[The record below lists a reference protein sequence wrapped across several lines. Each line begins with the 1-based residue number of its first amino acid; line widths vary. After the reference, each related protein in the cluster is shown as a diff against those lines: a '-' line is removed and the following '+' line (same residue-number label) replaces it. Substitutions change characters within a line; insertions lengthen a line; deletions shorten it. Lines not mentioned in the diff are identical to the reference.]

1 MINNLKKVIS
11 TAAALA
17 IVASSASALAATFPD
32 VDQSASYASSVDILT
47 GLGIVEGDENGKFN
61 PDNNVTRAE
70 FAKMVVEARGEGA
83 VAQSQT
89 VTNFTDSVGH
99 WAVGYIAQGVSDG
112 FINGYD
118 DTTFGP
124 DDTVTYAQ
132 AVKML
137 VCAIGYDSFATR
149 AGGWPTGYL
158 SYGNSLGVTD
168 GVAGSVTNDT
178 ALTRAQCAMLIAN
191 TLDVPLVMVT
201 GVEYGGL
208 TGTVPID
215 KTEVMDGQAG
225 DWQTLL
231 TKYHNAYV
239 VKGRVENTSRTL
251 SSLDENQVQYK
262 IESADNFDDTYVV
275 KTDPISQEMYV
286 GTTNAANMLF
296 TYSEAIVQKDVDS
309 DEYTLIAISQ
319 YGANKTQEVK
329 TALISDEEAYSNSM
343 ISKAKIPVYKSE
355 TSTSVTAYKLASQ
368 DNNKKDVQLY
378 VNGVKIEA
386 TDENAVAYLLENATG
401 TVTLIDETETGSTST
416 DGYYEYILVDYYVD
430 AVVDSVSE
438 SSTYNRIYFK
448 NNDTA
453 VKGSRLQWDP
463 EDENKSVKFLKDDAE
478 IAVTDLA
485 EDNVLSIAYDV
496 SVAFADSEFYEALVS
511 TNTVTGTVTSRDS
524 AEGIVKIDGNEYEG
538 ANYIDA
544 GALELST
551 EYTLYLDVFGYIAN
565 YEEGVASKNYAIIV
579 GMYKN
584 QADDYATVRMITP
597 ESGTPVTKVCKDENE
612 EDKFFTVFNGLDPEV
627 TNDKGEYVNLKSYE
641 GGSYRKTDIAAVQNN
656 VCTYTTTSSGIRF
669 KEYLKPKGDTGLEFK
684 ASSNKL
690 GSYTLSE
697 TATAIID
704 VDGYMDDDN
713 SAAVMSLS
721 SFENEA
727 EYEAYVYGDKA
738 NDGSYR
744 FVMVVSGTSSINPDT
759 AVAVVQTNPQQTVD
773 EDGNEYI
780 SVQVARDGQENV
792 TVLFEDTVA
801 ESLSEGDI
809 IVYTLQSD
817 GTVGSYNTIFTAKSD
832 YDALANSVYE
842 KANFAEALSETAFKD
857 LAVDNTWFE
866 STDSKPAEAYFGPIY
881 QKQNNSLEVFVGQS
895 GNQSSIL
902 SNIEEFTVDS
912 STKSYVYDYSA
923 RTGKGERVY
932 MGQLSSSSASVYK
945 GTYTDTDEN
954 VVGWN
959 KVLADKITPNFAF
972 VKVVDGDATEVVY
985 FVAK

>member
-47 GLGIVEGDENGKFN
+47 GLGIVEGDDNGKFN

-89 VTNFTDSVGH
+89 VTSFTDSVGH

-239 VKGRVENTSRTL
+239 VKGRVINTSRTL
-251 SSLDENQVQYK
+251 SSLDENQVQFQ
-262 IESADNFDDTYVV
+262 IESADNFNDTYVV
-275 KTDPISQEMYV
+275 KTDTINQEMYV
-286 GTTNAANMLF
+286 GNTNAANMLF
-296 TYSEAIVQKDVDS
+296 TYAEAIVQKDTDS
-309 DEYTLIAISQ
+309 DEYTLISITQ

-329 TALISDEEAYSNSM
+329 TALISDEESYSYSM
-343 ISKAKIPVYKSE
+343 ISEAKVPVYKSE
-355 TSTSVTAYKLASQ
+355 SSTSVTAYKLASQ
-368 DNNKKDVQLY
+368 ANNGTDVKLY
-378 VNGVKIEA
+378 VNGVEITA
-386 TDENAVAYLLENATG
+386 DDANAAAYLLNSNNATG
-401 TVTLIDETETGSTST
+401 TVTLIDATETGSTST

-430 AVVDSVSE
+430 AVIDSVSE
-438 SSTYNRIYFK
+438 TSTYNRIYFK
-448 NNDTA
+448 NNDVA
-453 VKGSRLQWDP
+453 IKGSRLQWDP
-463 EDENKSVKFLKDDAE
+463 EDENISVKFLKDDAE

-496 SVAFADSEFYEALVS
+496 SGAFADSEFYEALVS
-511 TNTVTGTVTSRDS
+511 TNTVSGTVSSRDA

-579 GMYKN
+579 GMYKS
-584 QADDYATVRMITP
+584 AGEDYATVRMITP
-597 ESGTPVTKVCKDENE
+597 ESGTPVTKVCRDEDE
-612 EDKFFTVFNGLDPEV
+612 EDNFFTVFNGQDPADGVV
-627 TNDKGEYVNLKSYE
+627 TYD
-641 GGSYRKTDIAAVQNN
+641 GGSYTKTDIAAVQNN
-656 VCTYTTTSSGIRF
+656 VCTYTTTSSGVRF
-669 KEYLKPKGDTGLEFK
+669 KEYLAPKGGAELEYK

-697 TATAIID
+697 SASAIID
-704 VDGYMDDDN
+704 IDGYMNGDN
-713 SAAVMSLS
+713 SAGVMALS

-738 NDGSYR
+738 SDGSYR

-780 SVQVARDGQENV
+780 SVQVARDGQDKV
-792 TVLFEDTVA
+792 TVLFEDTSA

-817 GTVGSYNTIFTAKSD
+817 GTVGSYNKIFTAKSD

-842 KANFAEALSETAFKD
+842 KTNFAEALNASAFKD
-857 LAVDNTWFE
+857 LSVDNTWFV
-866 STDSKPAEAYFGPIY
+866 STDSKPAEAYFGPVY

-912 STKSYVYDYSA
+912 STKSYVYDYSQ

-932 MGQLSSSSASVYK
+932 AGQLSSSSASVYK
-945 GTYTDTDEN
+945 GTYADADEN
-954 VVGWN
+954 IVDWN
-959 KVLADKITPNFAF
+959 SVLADQITPNFAF

-985 FVAK
+985 FLAK

>member
-215 KTEVMDGQAG
+215 KTDVMDGQAG

-239 VKGRVENTSRTL
+239 VKGRVINTSRTQPT
-251 SSLDENQVQYK
+251 LDDDQVQFQV
-262 IESADNFDDTYVV
+262 ESAENFDDKYVTKNDMV
-275 KTDPISQEMYV
+275 KQEMYV
-286 GTTNAANMLF
+286 GATNASNLLF
-296 TYSEAIVQKDVDS
+296 TYSEAIVQKDTNT

-329 TALISDEEAYSNSM
+329 TALVSDEESYSNSM
-343 ISKAKIPVYKSE
+343 ISEAKIPVYKSE
-355 TSTSVTAYKLASQ
+355 SSTSVTAYKLASES
-368 DNNKKDVQLY
+368 NNGKSVKLY
-378 VNGVKIEA
+378 VNGVEIEA
-386 TDENAVAYLLENATG
+386 SDANAAAYLLNTNNATG
-401 TVTLIDETETGSTST
+401 TVTLIDETEPGSTST

-430 AVVDSVSE
+430 AVVDSVNETTSN
-438 SSTYNRIYFK
+438 TRLYFK
-448 NNDTA
+448 YSDNNIKA
-453 VKGSRLQWDP
+453 GRLQWEP
-463 EDENKSVKFLKDDAE
+463 ENDNVSVKFLKNDTE
-478 IAVTDLA
+478 IKVTDLVQN
-485 EDNVLSIAYDV
+485 DVLSIAYDV
-496 SVAFADSEFYEALVS
+496 SDDFDKSTFYEVLVAQ
-511 TNTVTGTVTSRDS
+511 NTVTGTVTSKDT
-524 AEGIVKIDGNEYEG
+524 ADDIIKIDGNEYQG
-538 ANYIDA
+538 ANYVSA
-544 GALELST
+544 NEFELST
-551 EYTLYLDVFGYIAN
+551 EYTLYLDVFGYIAG
-565 YEEGVASKNYAIIV
+565 YDEGVASKNYAVIV
-579 GMYKN
+579 GIYKN

-597 ESGTPVTKVCKDENE
+597 ESGTPVTKVCKDEDE
-612 EDKFFTVFNGLDPEV
+612 ENKFFTVFNGLDPEV
-627 TNDKGEYVNLKSYE
+627 TNDKGEYVNLKEYD
-641 GGSYRKTDIAAVQNN
+641 GGSHTKTEIAAIQNN

-669 KEYLKPKGDTGLEFK
+669 KEYLEPKGDTGLEFK

-697 TATAIID
+697 TASAIID
-704 VDGYMDDDN
+704 VDGYMGSDN

-721 SFENEA
+721 SFVDEGL
-727 EYEAYVYGDKA
+727 YDAYVYGDRTNEGA
-738 NDGSYR
+738 YR
-744 FVMVVSGTSSINPDT
+744 FVIVTGGTSSVNGETPI
-759 AVAVVQTNPQQTVD
+759 AIVQSNPQQTSV
-773 EDGNEYI
+773 DGNDYI
-780 SVQVARDGQENV
+780 SVEVVRDGEENV
-792 TVLFEDTVA
+792 TVLFENDDA
-801 ESLSEGDI
+801 KNLKEGDI

-817 GTVGSYNTIFTAKSD
+817 GTVDEYTTVYTANSD
-832 YDALANSVYE
+832 YDALATSVYDMT
-842 KANFAEALSETAFKD
+842 NFANALESAAFSD
-857 LAVDNTWFE
+857 LATNTWFAE
-866 STDSKPAEAYFGPIY
+866 SSKECKAYFGPIY
-881 QKQNNSLEVFVGQS
+881 QKLTSGLELFVGQE
-895 GNQSSIL
+895 GGL
-902 SNIEEFTVDS
+902 SNINGVKDFSIDS
-912 STKSYVYDYSA
+912 STKSY
-923 RTGKGERVY
+923 
-932 MGQLSSSSASVYK
+932 
-945 GTYTDTDEN
+945 
-954 VVGWN
+954 
-959 KVLADKITPNFAF
+959 I
-972 VKVVDGDATEVVY
+972 
-985 FVAK
+985 

>member
-251 SSLDENQVQYK
+251 SSLDDNQVQFK
-262 IESADNFDDTYVV
+262 IESADNFNDTYVV
-275 KTDPISQEMYV
+275 KTDPITQEMYV

-296 TYSEAIVQKDVDS
+296 TYSEAIVQKDTDS

-329 TALISDEEAYSNSM
+329 TALISDEESYSYSM
-343 ISKAKIPVYKSE
+343 ITEAKIPVYKSE

-368 DNNKKDVQLY
+368 KNNGTDVQLY
-378 VNGVKIEA
+378 VNGVKLDNVD
-386 TDENAVAYLLENATG
+386 DETAAAYLLNSNNATG
-401 TVTLIDETETGSTST
+401 TVTLIDATETGSTST

-430 AVVDSVSE
+430 AVIDSVSE
-438 SSTYNRIYFK
+438 TSTYNRIYFK
-448 NNDTA
+448 NNDVA
-453 VKGSRLQWDP
+453 IKGSRLQWDP
-463 EDENKSVKFLKDDAE
+463 EDENVSVKFLKDDAE
-478 IAVTDLA
+478 VAVKDLA
-485 EDNVLSIAYDV
+485 EDTVLSIAYDV
-496 SVAFADSEFYEALVS
+496 TGAFADSEFYEALVS
-511 TNTVTGTVTSRDS
+511 TNTVTGTVTSRDAS
-524 AEGIVKIDGNEYEG
+524 EGIVKIDGNEYEG

-579 GMYKN
+579 GMYKSN
-584 QADDYATVRMITP
+584 GEDYATVRMITP

-612 EDKFFTVFNGLDPEV
+612 EDKFFTVFNGKDPEGKDGV
-627 TNDKGEYVNLKSYE
+627 IAYD
-641 GGSYRKTDIAAVQNN
+641 GGSYTRTDIAAVQNN
-656 VCTYTTTSSGIRF
+656 VCTYTTTSSGVKF
-669 KEYLKPKGDTGLEFK
+669 KEYLAPKGGAELEYK

-697 TATAIID
+697 TASAIVDI
-704 VDGYMDDDN
+704 DGYMRGDN
-713 SAAVMSLS
+713 SAGIMALS

-738 NDGSYR
+738 SDGSYR
-744 FVMVVSGTSSINPDT
+744 FVIVVSGTSSINPDT

-780 SVQVARDGQENV
+780 SVNVARDGQDNV
-792 TVLFEDTVA
+792 TVLFEDTAA

-817 GTVGSYNTIFTAKSD
+817 GTVGSYNKIFTADSD
-832 YDALANSVYE
+832 YDSFANSVYE
-842 KANFAEALSETAFKD
+842 NDNFAEALNASAFKD
-857 LAVDNTWFE
+857 LSVDNTWFV
-866 STDSKPAEAYFGPIY
+866 STDSKPAEAYFGPVY

-912 STKSYVYDYSA
+912 STKSYVYDYSQ

-932 MGQLSSSSASVYK
+932 AGQLSSSSASVYK
-945 GTYTDTDEN
+945 GTYADADEN
-954 VVGWN
+954 VVDWN
-959 KVLADKITPNFAF
+959 TVLADQITPNFAF

-985 FVAK
+985 FLAK

>member
-251 SSLDENQVQYK
+251 SSLDDNQVQFK
-262 IESADNFDDTYVV
+262 IESADNFNDTYVV
-275 KTDPISQEMYV
+275 KTDPITQEMYV

-296 TYSEAIVQKDVDS
+296 TYSEAIVQKDTDS

-329 TALISDEEAYSNSM
+329 TALISDEESYSYSM
-343 ISKAKIPVYKSE
+343 ITEAKIPVYKSE

-368 DNNKKDVQLY
+368 KNNGTDVQLY
-378 VNGVKIEA
+378 VNGVKLDNVD
-386 TDENAVAYLLENATG
+386 DETAAAYLLNSNNATG
-401 TVTLIDETETGSTST
+401 TVTLIDATETGSTST

-430 AVVDSVSE
+430 AVIDSVSE
-438 SSTYNRIYFK
+438 TSTYNRIYFK
-448 NNDTA
+448 NNDVA
-453 VKGSRLQWDP
+453 IKGSRLQWDP
-463 EDENKSVKFLKDDAE
+463 EDENVSVKFLKDDAE
-478 IAVTDLA
+478 VAVKDLA
-485 EDNVLSIAYDV
+485 EDTVLSIAYDV
-496 SVAFADSEFYEALVS
+496 TGAFADSEFYEALVS
-511 TNTVTGTVTSRDS
+511 TNTVSGTVTSRDAS
-524 AEGIVKIDGNEYEG
+524 EGIVKIDGNEYEG

-579 GMYKN
+579 GMYKSN
-584 QADDYATVRMITP
+584 GEDYATVRMITP

-612 EDKFFTVFNGLDPEV
+612 EDKFFTVFNGKDPEGKDGV
-627 TNDKGEYVNLKSYE
+627 IAYD
-641 GGSYRKTDIAAVQNN
+641 GGSYTRTDIAAVQNN
-656 VCTYTTTSSGIRF
+656 VCTYTTTSSGVKF
-669 KEYLKPKGDTGLEFK
+669 KEYLAPKGGAELEYK

-697 TATAIID
+697 TASAIVDI
-704 VDGYMDDDN
+704 DGYMRGDN
-713 SAAVMSLS
+713 SAGIMALS

-738 NDGSYR
+738 SDGSYR
-744 FVMVVSGTSSINPDT
+744 FVIVVSGTSSINPDT

-780 SVQVARDGQENV
+780 SVNVARDGQDNV
-792 TVLFEDTVA
+792 TVLFEDTEA

-817 GTVGSYNTIFTAKSD
+817 GTVGSYNKIFTAKSD

-842 KANFAEALSETAFKD
+842 KTNFAEALNASAFKD
-857 LAVDNTWFE
+857 LSVDNTWFV
-866 STDSKPAEAYFGPIY
+866 STDSKPAEAYFGPVY

-912 STKSYVYDYSA
+912 STKSYVYDYSQ

-932 MGQLSSSSASVYK
+932 AGQLSSSSASVYK
-945 GTYTDTDEN
+945 GTYADADEN
-954 VVGWN
+954 VVDWN
-959 KVLADKITPNFAF
+959 TVLADQITPNFAF

-985 FVAK
+985 FLAK

>member
-251 SSLDENQVQYK
+251 SSLDDNQVQFK
-262 IESADNFDDTYVV
+262 IESADNFNDTYVV
-275 KTDPISQEMYV
+275 KTDPITQEMYV

-296 TYSEAIVQKDVDS
+296 TYSEAIVQKDTDS

-329 TALISDEEAYSNSM
+329 TALISDEESYSYSM
-343 ISKAKIPVYKSE
+343 ITEAKIPVYKSE

-368 DNNKKDVQLY
+368 KNNGTDVQLY
-378 VNGVKIEA
+378 VNGVKLDNVD
-386 TDENAVAYLLENATG
+386 DETAAAYLLNSNNATG
-401 TVTLIDETETGSTST
+401 TVTLIDATETGSTST

-430 AVVDSVSE
+430 AVIDSVSE
-438 SSTYNRIYFK
+438 TSTYNRIYFK
-448 NNDTA
+448 NNDVA
-453 VKGSRLQWDP
+453 IKGSRLQWDP
-463 EDENKSVKFLKDDAE
+463 EDENVSVKFLKDDAE
-478 IAVTDLA
+478 VAVKDLA
-485 EDNVLSIAYDV
+485 EDTVLSIAYDV
-496 SVAFADSEFYEALVS
+496 TGAFADSEFYEALVS
-511 TNTVTGTVTSRDS
+511 TNTVSGTVTSRDAS
-524 AEGIVKIDGNEYEG
+524 EGIVKIDGNEYEG

-579 GMYKN
+579 GMYKS
-584 QADDYATVRMITP
+584 AGEDYATVRMITP

-612 EDKFFTVFNGLDPEV
+612 EDNFFTVFNGKDPEGKDGV
-627 TNDKGEYVNLKSYE
+627 IAYD
-641 GGSYRKTDIAAVQNN
+641 GGSYTKTDIAAVQNN
-656 VCTYTTTSSGIRF
+656 VCTYTTTSSGVKF
-669 KEYLKPKGDTGLEFK
+669 KEYLAPKGGAELEYK

-697 TATAIID
+697 TASAIVDI
-704 VDGYMDDDN
+704 DGYMRGDN
-713 SAAVMSLS
+713 SAGIMALS

-738 NDGSYR
+738 SDGSYR
-744 FVMVVSGTSSINPDT
+744 FVIVVSGTSSINPDT

-780 SVQVARDGQENV
+780 SVNVARDGQDNV
-792 TVLFEDTVA
+792 TVLFEDTEA

-817 GTVGSYNTIFTAKSD
+817 GTVGSYNKIFTAKSD

-842 KANFAEALSETAFKD
+842 KTNFAEALNASAFKD
-857 LAVDNTWFE
+857 LSVDNTWFV
-866 STDSKPAEAYFGPIY
+866 STDSKPAEAYFGPVY

-912 STKSYVYDYSA
+912 STKSYVYDYSQ

-932 MGQLSSSSASVYK
+932 AGQLSSSSASVYK
-945 GTYTDTDEN
+945 GTYADADEN
-954 VVGWN
+954 VVDWN
-959 KVLADKITPNFAF
+959 TVLADQITPNFAF

-985 FVAK
+985 FLAK

>member
-89 VTNFTDSVGH
+89 VTSFTDSVGH

-251 SSLDENQVQYK
+251 PSLDDNQVQFK
-262 IESADNFDDTYVV
+262 IESADNFNDTYVV
-275 KTDPISQEMYV
+275 KTDPITQEMYV
-286 GTTNAANMLF
+286 GTTDAANMLF
-296 TYSEAIVQKDVDS
+296 TYSEAIVQKDTDS
-309 DEYTLIAISQ
+309 DEYTIIAISQ
-319 YGANKTQEVK
+319 YGANKTVEVK
-329 TALISDEEAYSNSM
+329 TALVSDEESYSYSM
-343 ISKAKIPVYKSE
+343 ISEAKIPVYKSE
-355 TSTSVTAYKLASQ
+355 SSTSVTAYKLASQ
-368 DNNKKDVQLY
+368 KNNETDVQLY
-378 VNGVKIEA
+378 VNGVKIDN
-386 TDENAVAYLLENATG
+386 TNDETAAAYLLNSNNATG
-401 TVTLIDETETGSTST
+401 TITLIDATEPGSTST

-430 AVVDSVSE
+430 AVVDSVNE
-438 SSTYNRIYFK
+438 TSSYTRIYFK
-448 NNDTA
+448 NNDNN

-463 EDENKSVKFLKDDAE
+463 DDENVSVKFIKDDAE
-478 IAVTDLA
+478 IAATDLA
-485 EDNVLSIAYDV
+485 ENDVLSIAYDV
-496 SVAFADSEFYEALVS
+496 TGDFGNSEFYEALVS
-511 TNTVTGTVTSRDS
+511 QNTVTGTVTSRDQ

-544 GALELST
+544 GSLELST

-565 YEEGVASKNYAIIV
+565 YEEGAASKNYAIIV
-579 GMYKN
+579 GMYKS
-584 QADDYATVRMITP
+584 AGEDYATVRMITP
-597 ESGTPVTKVCKDENE
+597 ESGTPVTKVCKDETE
-612 EDKFFTVFNGLDPEV
+612 ENNFFTVFNGKDP
-627 TNDKGEYVNLKSYE
+627 KGEDGVVAYD
-641 GGSYRKTDIAAVQNN
+641 GGSYTKTDIAAVQDN
-656 VCTYTTTSSGIRF
+656 VCTYTTTSSGVKF
-669 KEYLKPKGDTGLEFK
+669 KEYLPAKGNENDSELMYK

-690 GSYTLSE
+690 GSYSLSE
-697 TATAIID
+697 SVSTIID
-704 VDGYMDDDN
+704 VSGYMEKDN
-713 SAAVMSLS
+713 SAAIMSLS
-721 SFENEA
+721 SFVDEGM
-727 EYEAYVYGDKA
+727 YTAYAYGDKA

-744 FVMVVSGTSSINPDT
+744 FVIVTTGTSTVNGETPI
-759 AVAVVQTNPQQTVD
+759 AIVQTNPQQTVND
-773 EDGNEYI
+773 DGNDYI
-780 SVQVARDGQENV
+780 SVQVARDGQDNV
-792 TVLFEDTVA
+792 TVLFEDTAA
-801 ESLSEGDI
+801 EDLSEGDI

-817 GTVGSYNTIFTAKSD
+817 GTVGEFTKVFDADSD
-832 YDALANSVYE
+832 YDAFANSVYE
-842 KANFAEALSETAFKD
+842 KANFAEALESAAFSD
-857 LAVDNTWFE
+857 LSTNTWFKSSE
-866 STDSKPAEAYFGPIY
+866 NKPAKAYFGPIY
-881 QKQNNSLEVFVGQS
+881 QKKNNSIDIFVGQN
-895 GNQSSIL
+895 GNESSIL
-902 SNIEEFTVDS
+902 TNIKDFTVDTD
-912 STKSYVYDYSA
+912 TKSYVYDYSA
-923 RTGKGERVY
+923 RSGKGERVY
-932 MGQLSSSSASVYK
+932 TGQLSTSNDTMYK
-945 GTYTDTDEN
+945 STYTDSEN
-954 VVGWN
+954 TIVNWNTVVS
-959 KVLADKITPNFAF
+959 DDISPNFAF
-972 VKVVDGDATEVVY
+972 VKTVEGDVTEIVY
-985 FVAK
+985 FIAE